1 MTRDSAAHISLGK
14 TSHMVK
20 PAINVVGK
28 RQWSPLNSSDVVSD
42 IPLQKNQVF
51 LPLFFL
57 LHNRSCLAWKW
68 AAGLL
73 FK

>member
-14 TSHMVK
+14 ASHMVK

-28 RQWSPLNSSDVVSD
+28 RQWLLLNSSNVVSD
-42 IPLQKNQVF
+42 MPPQEKQVF